1 MVKVKNITIPIYF
14 GTLQIVITD
23 DIREAESKLRLEEI
37 ESPISF
43 CSYVIS
49 NTKPNG
55 ISRYTILIKPDASIN
70 IIVHESLHIV
80 NMIFSERGIKHDTI
94 NDEPSAYLLGWVT
107 DKINDTLNKYR
118 NDN

>member
-1 MVKVKNITIPIYF
+1 MIKIHNIIVPIYF
-14 GTLQIVITD
+14 GTLQIVVTD
-23 DIREAESKLRLEEI
+23 NIKEAELKLKMEPI
-37 ESPISF
+37 DSPISY

-49 NTKPNG
+49 NPKPNG
-55 ISRYTILIKPDASIN
+55 VSRYTIFIKPDASLN

-80 NMIFSERGIKHDTI
+80 NMIFNERGIKHDTI

-107 DKINDTLNKYR
+107 DQIYNTLNKYI